1 MTGHTLPITHY
12 RRFES
17 FKEYETLFDSLLPQ
31 TESIVRVF
39 DNVLPL
45 AWNSNQRTML
55 LRQFL
60 LRNPANRL
68 YVILHDVSTV
78 EHKLPRLMELNRDYS
93 YAFKIR
99 QTPKMARHLYDP
111 FATFDASHYLHR
123 FHYAHMRA
131 AVGTHDVEGTQTLL
145 DRHLELWEVSA
156 PVNISAPS
164 GL

>member
-1 MTGHTLPITHY
+1 MNGRTLPITHY
-12 RRFES
+12 RRFQS
-17 FKEYETLFDSLLPQ
+17 FKEYETLFDTLLPQ

-39 DNVLPL
+39 DNVLSNT
-45 AWNSNQRTML
+45 WNSTQRTSA

-60 LRNPANRL
+60 LRNAANRL
-68 YVILHDVSTV
+68 YVILHDVGTL
-78 EHKLPRLMELNRDYS
+78 ERKMARLVALNRDFS
-93 YAFKIR
+93 HAFKIR
-99 QTPKMARHLYDP
+99 QTPKIARHLYDP
-111 FATFDASHYLHR
+111 FTIFDASHYLHR

-156 PVNISAPS
+156 PVNVGAPG

>member
-1 MTGHTLPITHY
+1 MTGPTLPLTRY

-17 FKEYETLFDSLLPQ
+17 FKEYETLFDTLLSQ

-39 DNVLPL
+39 DNALPI
-45 AWNSNQRTML
+45 AWNSAQRTTL

-68 YVILHDVSTV
+68 YVILHDVSTI
-78 EHKLPRLMELNRDYS
+78 EHKLPRLVELNRNFTN
-93 YAFKIR
+93 AFKIR
-99 QTPKMARHLYDP
+99 NTPQMARHLYDP
-111 FATFDASHYLHR
+111 FAIFDASHYLHR

-131 AVGTHDVEGTQTLL
+131 AIGIHDVDETQTLL
-145 DRHLELWEVSA
+145 DRYLELWEASKSITVGA
-156 PVNISAPS
+156 PG